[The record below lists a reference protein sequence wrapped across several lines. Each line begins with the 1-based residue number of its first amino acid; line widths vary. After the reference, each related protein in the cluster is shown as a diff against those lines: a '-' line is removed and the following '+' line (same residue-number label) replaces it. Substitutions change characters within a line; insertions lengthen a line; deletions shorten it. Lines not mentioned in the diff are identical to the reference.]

1 MRGLS
6 RLRAPA
12 SALSS
17 STCSLRTPL
26 SSPAAAFSSA
36 SSQYTTQHISATRAR
51 VWQNTLQTSPRRCLS
66 TATPRC
72 DKQTTDLST
81 PEASTDL
88 LEDEFFDDE
97 LVEGSEF
104 DTDLVYPRAAV
115 EVPTAQEITDP
126 DYVPAESGDGLE
138 EVGGLV
144 DWWERPGHW
153 GESKKYVG
161 FGPVEKVGD
170 PAVLEVLARRA
181 VIEALAIKQYSK
193 KSAKDKTAAAL
204 QAVIGQEELSSI
216 EEVELAPGE
225 NNTVAVK
232 DQDDLK
238 IVWSSLSKAAPASAP
253 SSPSISIHEARRLSR
268 TWGNEWKAAVIQ
280 DPIVKFYVRLYPTP
294 DPLDP
299 SHRKELTL
307 PTTGRQT
314 PPETHRPRPH
324 RHEAPQLHHH
334 WWYHRRHD
342 QEAQAQEAGRAG
354 RAGRN
359 NAGAAQRPVLPQESD
374 AHRQGADGRSLEAHP
389 EGAAGSRAACYGHW
403 EVHQDG

>member
-1 MRGLS
+1 MPTADPTRRCWHWSTLGVAASNFFDGPLLSSLSSRLLNFEFLAYRFPPDDHSHPPKPPNWPKMRGLS

-88 LEDEFFDDE
+88 LEDEFYDDE

-115 EVPTAQEITDP
+115 VVPTAQEITDP

-294 DPLDP
+294 DPPRSITPQGTNTTNRRSPNASRDSQATSSPTRSSTAPPP
-299 SHRKELTL
+299 SAASS
-307 PTTGRQT
+307 
-314 PPETHRPRPH
+314 PP
-324 RHEAPQLHHH
+324 
-334 WWYHRRHD
+334 
-342 QEAQAQEAGRAG
+342 
-354 RAGRN
+354 
-359 NAGAAQRPVLPQESD
+359 
-374 AHRQGADGRSLEAHP
+374 
-389 EGAAGSRAACYGHW
+389 
-403 EVHQDG
+403 